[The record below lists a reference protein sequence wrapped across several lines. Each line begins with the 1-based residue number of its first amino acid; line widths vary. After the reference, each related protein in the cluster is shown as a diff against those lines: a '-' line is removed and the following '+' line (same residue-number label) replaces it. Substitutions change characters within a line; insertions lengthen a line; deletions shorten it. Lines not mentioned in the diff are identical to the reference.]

1 MKISHPGPTDHNPK
15 GAVPHTRHSP
25 LLLNAHQHTARAPRP
40 PERSPPEGN
49 APNGDKHSKACRQLG
64 TYDEQL
70 GTYVEQL
77 GTWKIPS
84 AELFLRSGEQ
94 SRAMRARKYRT
105 PSVYRKFKGGL
116 EATPSQSG
124 SFRSAR
130 CQTCC
135 QANLKRRCTGR
146 AWLPARRCQAC
157 CSTSGHNEAFKGGH
171 NEAFNERAESPTST

>member
-1 MKISHPGPTDHNPK
+1 MP
-15 GAVPHTRHSP
+15 
-25 LLLNAHQHTARAPRP
+25 
-40 PERSPPEGN
+40 
-49 APNGDKHSKACRQLG
+49 PNGNKHSEACRQLG
-64 TYDEQL
+64 TYVEQL
-70 GTYVEQL
+70 GTYDEQL

-105 PSVYRKFKGGL
+105 PSVYRKFAGGL

-124 SFRSAR
+124 NFRSAR

-146 AWLPARRCQAC
+146 AWLQARRCQANLKRRC
-157 CSTSGHNEAFKGGH
+157 TGRAWQRPAVVKPVVQRASTTKRSRAGFQPAL
-171 NEAFNERAESPTST
+171 ERWDNHSARLHPI